1 MEKKL
6 VASIE
11 SVGNNGEI
19 NIEIYVGIS
28 NRELNIE
35 DKNMIR
41 KHCEEIHESLHDKT
55 FELDEKLKI
64 RGEKE
69 KQELIDLFKNHSLI
83 FVKEILNQ
91 YDGSVYPG
99 YSKHFPWLEITTT
112 IGTFTI
118 GWRKRVIQIDWSNTI
133 INFEAEHIFPDE
145 DVTKGEKYIH
155 AWGIEKA
162 QQYIDKIFSII

>member
-6 VASIE
+6 VSWTH
-11 SVGNNGEI
+11 SVGNYGEI
-19 NIEIYVGIS
+19 EIDIHIGMS
-28 NRELNIE
+28 KHELSE
-35 DKNMIR
+35 DDKKPIHDFCR
-41 KHCEEIHESLHDKT
+41 KINSCLIDKIY
-55 FELDEKLKI
+55 ENDENLKI